1 MSCYYRFLFFFFFL
15 LSDLVGVTARPTDF
29 WSQCMSLPLTGILLT
44 MVTSQKPQ
52 FFSLF
57 FKSFKPKSR
66 PIGAF
71 FLQVS
76 ISITNVVSIVIL

>member
-1 MSCYYRFLFFFFFL
+1 
-15 LSDLVGVTARPTDF
+15 
-29 WSQCMSLPLTGILLT
+29 MSLPLTGILLT

-57 FKSFKPKSR
+57 FKSFKSKSR

>member
-1 MSCYYRFLFFFFFL
+1 
-15 LSDLVGVTARPTDF
+15 
-29 WSQCMSLPLTGILLT
+29 MSLPLTGILLT

-57 FKSFKPKSR
+57 FKSFKPKS
-66 PIGAF
+66 IGAF